1 MLSDNYEEAVGMKI
15 GICLPNNWGVEDVQ
29 SIFRI
34 AVRSEDLGF
43 DSVWVSEHVFNVSYV
58 FDRIGS
64 RPYYDPM
71 TILSYVAAITK
82 RVRLGTS
89 VLVLPYHNPVRLA
102 KTAAT
107 LDVMSGGRLTL
118 GVGVGVIEQELD
130 AMNSPFA
137 ERGAISEEAIA
148 IMKELWTKED
158 PAYEGRYHRFSD
170 MKFTP
175 KPVQQPHI
183 PLLIGGVSDAAIRRA
198 VRVGNGWHSTTMPPE
213 ELGPRLRY
221 LKERAETV
229 GRDISEIPVSVR
241 LDIGTSRSAR
251 STAAGS
257 YSLGTDSGE
266 ILENARAFEGL
277 GVDEM
282 VISPTTGDGEEI
294 LAALEMLAK
303 DVAPAFQ

>member
-1 MLSDNYEEAVGMKI
+1 MKI

-29 SIFRI
+29 SIFGI
-34 AVRSEDLGF
+34 ATRAEELGF

-64 RPYYDPM
+64 KPYYDPM

-102 KTAAT
+102 KSAAT
-107 LDVMSGGRLTL
+107 LDVMSGGRLRL

-137 ERGAISEEAIA
+137 ERGAISDETIA

-158 PAYEGRYHRFSD
+158 PAYEGRYHRFSG

-175 KPVQQPHI
+175 KPTQKPHI
-183 PLLIGGVSDAAIRRA
+183 PLLIGGISDAAIRRA
-198 VRVGNGWHSTTMPPE
+198 VRVGNGWHSTTISPE
-213 ELGPRLRY
+213 GLSGRLRY
-221 LKERAETV
+221 LSERAESA
-229 GRDISEIPVSVR
+229 GRDVSEIQVSVR
-241 LDIGTSRSAR
+241 LDIGTPRSAR
-251 STAAGS
+251 STAVSS
-257 YSLGTDSGE
+257 YSLGTDPGE
-266 ILENARAFEGL
+266 ILQNARAFQGL
-277 GVDEM
+277 GVDEI
-282 VISPTTGDGEEI
+282 VLSPTTGDAEEI
-294 LAALEMLAK
+294 LAALEMLAR
-303 DVAPAFQ
+303 DVAPAFR